1 MPATIYLLILDFDG
15 CPLNLTFCDLVL
27 LLVDIMSDN
36 FKVFQILCSGGQK
49 GCESNFNADIV
60 IFIIFKL
67 FITETK

>member
-1 MPATIYLLILDFDG
+1 MPATIYLLILDFDS

-27 LLVDIMSDN
+27 ILVDILSNN

-49 GCESNFNADIV
+49 GHDSV